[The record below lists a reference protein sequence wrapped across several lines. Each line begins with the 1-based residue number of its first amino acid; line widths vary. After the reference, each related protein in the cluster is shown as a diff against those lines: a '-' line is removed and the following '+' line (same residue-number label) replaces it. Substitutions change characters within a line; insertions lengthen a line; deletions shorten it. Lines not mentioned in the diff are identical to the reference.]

1 MSRILLEADRLR
13 KSFGTRQLIDL
24 DHLTVYDNERIG
36 LIGENGAG
44 KTTLL
49 RILSGEEEA
58 DEGIIHRPGSLA
70 FIHQQGK
77 EDGEE
82 DRQLQALFRTKA
94 RREGLSGGE
103 MTRKRIAA
111 ALSARPQLLLA
122 DEPTTDLDEEG
133 LAILRKELQSFPGA
147 LILIAHD
154 RSLLRLL
161 CKKNTPPL
169 PLTRFS
175 VIWLPCGP
183 REDKLWKI
191 WS

>member
-58 DEGIIHRPGSLA
+58 DEGMIHRPGSLA

-133 LAILRKELQSFPGA
+133 LAILRKSTMCWLARYGLRRDSPTWRTRLA
-147 LILIAHD
+147 LTG
-154 RSLLRLL
+154 RVPPCRLVA
-161 CKKNTPPL
+161 
-169 PLTRFS
+169 S
-175 VIWLPCGP
+175 G
-183 REDKLWKI
+183 
-191 WS
+191 